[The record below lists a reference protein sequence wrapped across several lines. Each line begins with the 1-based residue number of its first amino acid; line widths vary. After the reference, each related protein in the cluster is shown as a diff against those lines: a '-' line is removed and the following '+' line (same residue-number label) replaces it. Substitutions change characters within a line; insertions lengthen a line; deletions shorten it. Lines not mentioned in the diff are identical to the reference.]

1 MALPVQCKVNMQALA
16 VGKSTSPSHQAA
28 GPTPTKGVLPKT
40 LQPLL
45 QCGFGTWI
53 QGRGEAPADWSLR
66 APGCSGPGQRWWSV
80 SHPCIPVRS
89 GGSQWNTGLLLLMQA
104 GHSPGAAILGGVGRG
119 RLAAPAPSSREGA
132 PIPHPGE
139 ETPHVS

>member
-45 QCGFGTWI
+45 QGGFGT
-53 QGRGEAPADWSLR
+53 
-66 APGCSGPGQRWWSV
+66 
-80 SHPCIPVRS
+80 
-89 GGSQWNTGLLLLMQA
+89 
-104 GHSPGAAILGGVGRG
+104 
-119 RLAAPAPSSREGA
+119 
-132 PIPHPGE
+132 
-139 ETPHVS
+139 